1 MPRRPAPTALHLV
14 KGPAPARGEPR
25 HTLPAPPQPVFQPKM
40 ITKPRSSS
48 TASRSRVD
56 APLLTFVG
64 PDPTDKS
71 SVDGVM
77 FESPIER
84 GYIPQWDAN
93 PVAVTGASRR
103 AQPGPWDRTR
113 INALP
118 QERMTGLIAVPKP
131 VVANPAPLCCT
142 RKISRLGVTILN
154 LKNRDT
160 LASRRYKHVTVG
172 NSTASTYF
180 RPKMFSFGS
189 AAAKPATT
197 GFGGSLFG
205 QANTT
210 QATPATTGGL
220 FGAGA
225 NTSGQPG
232 NAPTTTATN
241 TGGLFGSTQPAAGT
255 STATTGSGLFGTQQP
270 TTTATT
276 GGLFGAQPAAT
287 TATTA
292 PTGGLFGAQPA
303 ASAPTGAGLFGAQTG
318 ANTAAA
324 STTGSS
330 FGFGA
335 SAAAPAPAQ
344 PAAQA
349 SGPFT
354 RTTKFNDLPDAQK
367 KVFEEIESFIQGR
380 VQISVELKAQKLGE
394 EIAKEQA
401 ALDELTR
408 SLSAAS
414 SALSSDRL
422 AADDQRTKTDRNLQD
437 ALIATRII
445 DGFTKPQQMGGYL
458 TSYANFPL
466 EYFTRQV
473 EEMKE
478 RVQRYKS
485 TVEQIERKLA
495 QVYEANSA
503 QPAQPSPQAIANALR
518 AQHASFMA
526 LAARTAEID
535 AAVQKHKA
543 AYTTRWRAQT
553 GSARD
558 PFAPASKEDDT
569 LDALMSMS
577 VSVAGR

>member
-1 MPRRPAPTALHLV
+1 
-14 KGPAPARGEPR
+14 
-25 HTLPAPPQPVFQPKM
+25 
-40 ITKPRSSS
+40 
-48 TASRSRVD
+48 
-56 APLLTFVG
+56 
-64 PDPTDKS
+64 
-71 SVDGVM
+71 M
-77 FESPIER
+77 F
-84 GYIPQWDAN
+84 N
-93 PVAVTGASRR
+93 
-103 AQPGPWDRTR
+103 
-113 INALP
+113 
-118 QERMTGLIAVPKP
+118 
-131 VVANPAPLCCT
+131 
-142 RKISRLGVTILN
+142 
-154 LKNRDT
+154 
-160 LASRRYKHVTVG
+160 
-172 NSTASTYF
+172 
-180 RPKMFSFGS
+180 FGS

-205 QANTT
+205 QSNTT
-210 QATPATTGGL
+210 QTAPATTGGL
-220 FGAGA
+220 FGATG
-225 NTSGQPG
+225 TTGQPTS
-232 NAPTTTATN
+232 APATA
-241 TGGLFGSTQPAAGT
+241 TGGLFGSTQPGAGT
-255 STATTGSGLFGTQQP
+255 NTATGGGLFGAQQP
-270 TTTATT
+270 ATNTATGTT

-287 TATTA
+287 NTTTTGGFFGAQTAANTT
-292 PTGGLFGAQPA
+292 TGGGLFGAQP
-303 ASAPTGAGLFGAQTG
+303 G
-318 ANTAAA
+318 ANAATG
-324 STTGSS
+324 TTGSS

-335 SAAAPAPAQ
+335 PAATATPQPAP
-344 PAAQA
+344 QA

-367 KVFEEIESFIQGR
+367 KVFEDIESFIQGR

-401 ALDELTR
+401 ALDELTK

-485 TVEQIERKLA
+485 TMEQIERKLA

-535 AAVQKHKA
+535 AAVQKHKTV
-543 AYTTRWRAQT
+543 YTARWRAQT

-577 VSVAGR
+577 MDYSLQS